1 MGAPRE
7 AGRGLVTLL
16 SSIST
21 AGSTRMDV
29 VRRLQNG
36 PPSFACKELHPV
48 HVSAIIAAYNEEQ
61 TLAEVI
67 SALRGSSLIDEI
79 VVVSDG
85 STDRT
90 VAIAREQGVKTIA
103 LLENQGKGSAM
114 RVGVEH
120 ARGRVLFFVDGDMLN
135 VTRQHIESL
144 VLPVLEGR
152 CDMNVGVRHR
162 GPVRNF
168 FHLKLSVGPVLSGI
182 RVMKRE
188 VFELVPARYMHRFK
202 IELAMNYFCKRNG
215 FRQWNTVI
223 RNLGHVIKEQKR
235 GIGDGL
241 AGRLRMT
248 REVTLLHFDL
258 YLIQSWKWFEPVER
272 PRVEY
277 ETFEA
282 R

>member
-1 MGAPRE
+1 
-7 AGRGLVTLL
+7 
-16 SSIST
+16 
-21 AGSTRMDV
+21 MDV
-29 VRRLQNG
+29 VHRLQTR
-36 PPSFACKELHPV
+36 PHPLPSRNDHSV
-48 HVSAIIAAYNEEQ
+48 RVSAIIAAYNEEQ
-61 TLAEVI
+61 TLSEVI
-67 SALRGSSLIDEI
+67 CSLRRSALVDEI

-85 STDRT
+85 STDAT
-90 VAIAREQGVKTIA
+90 VRIAREQGVKTIA
-103 LLENQGKGSAM
+103 LAENQGKGYAM

-120 ARGRVLFFVDGDMLN
+120 ARGRILFFVDGDMLN
-135 VTRQHIESL
+135 LTGEHIESL
-144 VLPVLEGR
+144 VRPVREGR

-168 FHLKLSVGPVLSGI
+168 LHLKMTVGPVLSGI
-182 RVMKRE
+182 RVMRRE
-188 VFELVPARYMHRFK
+188 VFESVPAQYMHRFK
-202 IELAMNYFCKRNG
+202 IELALNYFCKRSG
-215 FRQWNTVI
+215 YRQWNTVI

-235 GIGDGL
+235 GIGDGF

-258 YLIQSWKWFEPVER
+258 YLVQSWKWFAPVER